1 MPAPGSDD
9 RDARSVVTGGNDGT
23 SCTDVHH
30 ATFTAVRGRPAT
42 PPPGSSS
49 PSTPTE

>member
-9 RDARSVVTGGNDGT
+9 RDARRVVTGGNDGT

-49 PSTPTE
+49 PSTPAE